1 MNTLEEIAKTKE
13 PTRELLEKYFP
24 MQRIG
29 PTWQRGEDGRYILPE
44 RTLGWHVLAWI
55 HENLISFND
64 DGPMVLTGEQ
74 SRFILW
80 FYALGEDNRF
90 AYRAATLQRLKGWGK
105 DPLSAILCIVE
116 LIGPCR
122 YSHDDDNGNPVGK
135 HHPNAWVGLGAAN
148 LEQPLALDT
157 KVRTANGWTTV
168 GELHV
173 GDSVFDESGELQE
186 VKRETEV
193 YEDKDCYRITWRDG
207 QSVVASA
214 NHGWTVNIADKHT
227 GRIKK
232 RTLTT
237 QELAEYGDR
246 YTKSTDLAPVLGED
260 TELPVDPYYMG
271 YWLGDGHS
279 YNSSLAVGEQDYDA
293 LYSKLTEM
301 LEQGQHISIDGPRN
315 GVASFA
321 IVQDKKPGNGK
332 LVSVYQNLKALG
344 VIKNKHLP
352 EIYLQG
358 SYAQR
363 LRLLQGMIDSDGHC
377 YDGNVLFTNK
387 NERIIDGYIAV
398 ARSLGFDPKVHKAFG
413 GAKKVGFVNYKHERV
428 ATIERKLAG
437 ATAGKQ
443 KPGRKYIAAIEKVDS
458 VPVKCIGIDTESH
471 LFQVEHGIL
480 THNTRNTR
488 ALFSKIVPER
498 TQEKYNMEIMSEI
511 ILARGGNARLHAY
524 GSNFK
529 SIEGIRFTFFLLN
542 ETQHWTRSNRLEDV
556 YLTVRGNVAKDPLG
570 GHYLCITNAY
580 NPGEESVAEKIR
592 YAQELVW
599 EGRRESDQTL
609 YDSLEA
615 HPAVPLNA
623 AWAPLVL
630 DQIKGDA
637 HWIEW
642 SNIRSEV
649 MAGDMPISRKR
660 RMWYNQ
666 IVTTEEA
673 LFTPAEIAGATPD
686 GLTGTRKDLNRGD
699 VITLGFDGGRTDDA
713 TALVAM
719 RLEDRLIVPLAIW
732 QKPEGVEGW
741 SIDTARVNSL
751 VHWAFSMFDIQAFYA
766 DVNLWE
772 SFINE
777 WSDDYREVLKIKATS
792 NSAVGFDMRGHRK
805 RVAEN
810 NQEFVQSIRDNS
822 ISLNGSK
829 TLRSHML
836 NAEARYDN
844 FGLKFGKA
852 GGRESTRKIDCLVAA
867 TLAFMAYRDLQEKRS
882 KESKKVYRKSFLRA

>member
-1 MNTLEEIAKTKE
+1 MNLEEAIKCE
-13 PTRELLEKYFP
+13 DPTIEMLVEHFP
-24 MQRIG
+24 AERIG
-29 PTWQRGEDGRYILPE
+29 PTWQRGDDGKFLLPE
-44 RTLGWHVLAWI
+44 RTLGWHIIAWI
-55 HENLISFND
+55 SENLTSFT
-64 DGPMVLTGEQ
+64 GEGRLALTGEQ
-74 SRFILW
+74 CRFILW
-80 FYALGEDNRF
+80 FYALDEDNVF
-90 AYRAATLQRLKGWGK
+90 KYRAATLQRLKGWGK
-105 DPLSAILCIVE
+105 DPLSAVLCIVE

-122 YSHDDDNGNPVGK
+122 YSHDAEDGTPVGRP
-135 HHPNAWVGLGAAN
+135 HPNAWVGLGAVS

-193 YEDKDCYRITWRDG
+193 YENKECYRITWRDG

-214 NHGWTVNIADKHT
+214 AHGWTVNVADKHT
-227 GRIKK
+227 GRIEK

-246 YTKSTDLAPVLGED
+246 YAKSTDLAPVLGED
-260 TELPVDPYYMG
+260 IELPVDPYYMG

-315 GVASFA
+315 GVASLA

-332 LVSVYQNLKALG
+332 LISVYQNLKALG

-398 ARSLGFDPKVHKAFG
+398 TRSLGFDPKVHKAFG

-437 ATAGKQ
+437 ATAGQQ
-443 KPGRKYIAAIEKVDS
+443 KPGRKYIASIEKVDS

-488 ALFSKIVPER
+488 ALFSKIIPER
-498 TQEKYNMEIMSEI
+498 TQKRYGMKITSEI
-511 ILARGGNARLHAY
+511 IIANKGNSRLHAY
-524 GSNFK
+524 GANAAAV
-529 SIEGIRFTFFLLN
+529 EGVRFTFFLMN
-542 ETQHWTRSNRLEDV
+542 ETQHWTKSNRLEDV
-556 YLTVRGNVAKDPLG
+556 YLTVRGNVAKDPLI

-580 NPGEESVAEKIR
+580 NPGQGSVAENIR
-592 YAQELVW
+592 VTQEEIWRGVK
-599 EGRRESDQTL
+599 EDDATL

-615 HPAVPLNA
+615 HPSVPLNSR
-623 AWAPLVL
+623 WAPLVI

-637 HWIEW
+637 SWLTW
-642 SNIRSEV
+642 QGVRSEV
-649 MAGDMPISRKR
+649 MAGDMPPSRKR

-673 LFTPAEIAGATPD
+673 AFTPTELNKAVPE
-686 GLTGTRKDLNRGD
+686 GLTGTNSDLQPGD
-699 VITLGFDGGRTDDA
+699 EIVLGFDGGRTDDS
-713 TALVAM
+713 TALVAL
-719 RLEDRLIVPLAIW
+719 RLRDKLLIPIAVW
-732 QKPEGVEGW
+732 QKPDNVDAW
-741 SIDTARVNSL
+741 KIDANRVDSV
-751 VHWAFSMFDIQAFYA
+751 VHQAFRLYTVKAFYA

-772 SFINE
+772 SYINQ
-777 WSDDYREVLKIKATS
+777 WADNYREQLLIKAS
-792 NSAVGFDMRGHRK
+792 PHSPIAFDMRGNGR
-805 RVAEN
+805 RISDN
-810 NQEFVQSIRDNS
+810 NEQFLQSIRDNT
-822 ISLNGSK
+822 LFYNGSK
-829 TLRSHML
+829 TLRAHML
-836 NAEARYDN
+836 NAEARFDN
-844 FGLKFGKA
+844 VGLKFTKA
-852 GGRESTRKIDCLVAA
+852 GGYESGRKIDALIAA
-867 TLAFMAYRDLQEKRS
+867 TLAFMAYRDLQEKKQKTEKKQYRS
-882 KESKKVYRKSFLRA
+882 QLLRA

>member
-1 MNTLEEIAKTKE
+1 MTDLAEIAKTPE
-13 PTRELLEKYFP
+13 PTVELLEKYFP
-24 MQRIG
+24 AERIG
-29 PTWQRGEDGRYILPE
+29 PTWLKGEDGRYILPE

-55 HENLISFND
+55 RAHLINFND
-64 DGPMVLTGEQ
+64 DNPMELTGEQ

-80 FYALGEDNRF
+80 FYALGPDNRF
-90 AYRAATLQRLKGWGK
+90 KYRAAVLQRLKGWGK
-105 DPLSAILCIVE
+105 DPLSAILCVVE
-116 LIGPCR
+116 LVGPCR
-122 YSHDDDNGNPVGK
+122 YSHDDENGVPVGRP
-135 HHPNAWVGLGAAN
+135 HPNAWVGLGAIS

-168 GELHV
+168 GELRV
-173 GDSVFDESGELQE
+173 GDFVLDENGEPQE

-193 YEDKDCYRITWRDG
+193 YEGKDCYRITWRDG

-214 NHGWTVNIADKHT
+214 NHGWTVNIANKHT
-227 GRIKK
+227 RKMEK

-246 YTKSTDLAPVLGED
+246 YSKSTDLAPVMGEEVD
-260 TELPVDPYYMG
+260 LPVDPYYMG

-279 YNSSLAVGEQDYDA
+279 YNSSLAVGAQDYDA
-293 LYSKLTEM
+293 LYARLTEM
-301 LEQGQHISIDGPRN
+301 LKPGQHISIDGPRN
-315 GVASFA
+315 GTANLA

-332 LVSVYQNLKALG
+332 LISVYQNLKALG

-352 EIYLQG
+352 EIYLRA

-377 YDGNVLFTNK
+377 YSGNVLFTNK
-387 NERIIDGYIAV
+387 NERIIEGYV
-398 ARSLGFDPKVHKAFG
+398 TLARSLGFDPKVHKAFG
-413 GAKKVGFVNYKHERV
+413 GAKKVGFTNYKHESV
-428 ATIERKLAG
+428 ATLERKLAG
-437 ATAGKQ
+437 ALAGEQ
-443 KPGRKYIAAIEKVDS
+443 KPGRKYIASIEKVDS

-488 ALFSKIVPER
+488 SLFAKIVPER
-498 TQEKYNMEIMSEI
+498 TRERYSMEIMSEI
-511 ILARGGNARLHAY
+511 ILANKGKSRLQAY
-524 GSNFK
+524 GSNYA

-542 ETQHWTRSNRLEDV
+542 ETQHWRKSNRMEQV
-556 YLTVRGNVAKDPLG
+556 YDTVRGNVAKDPFG

-580 NPGEESVAEKIR
+580 NPGEDSVAEKIR
-592 YAQELVW
+592 DAQQKIWDGLAED
-599 EGRRESDQTL
+599 DQTL

-615 HPAVPLNA
+615 HPAVPLDSK
-623 AWAPLVL
+623 WAPLVL

-637 HWIEW
+637 RWIQW

-649 MAGDMPISRKR
+649 MAGNLPVSRKR

-673 LFTPAEIAGATPD
+673 LFTPAELRNATPE
-686 GLTGTRKDLNRGD
+686 GLTGKHADLREGD
-699 VITLGFDGGRTDDA
+699 EITLGFDGGRTDDA

-719 RLEDRLIVPLAIW
+719 RISDKLIVPIAVW
-732 QKPEGVEGW
+732 QKPDGQDNW
-741 SIDTARVNSL
+741 SIDTDRVNSV
-751 VHWAFSMFDIQAFYA
+751 VHWVFQRYDVQAFYA

-777 WSDDYREVLKIKATS
+777 WSEDYRERLKIKATA
-792 NSAVGFDMRGHRK
+792 NSPIGFDMRGHRK

-810 NQEFVQSIRDNS
+810 NQEFVQSIRDAS
-822 ISLNGSK
+822 IHLNGSP
-829 TLRSHML
+829 TLRQHML
-836 NAEARYDN
+836 NAEARFDN
-844 FGLKFGKA
+844 YGLKFGKS
-852 GGRESTRKIDCLVAA
+852 GGRESRRKIDCLVAA
-867 TLAFMAYRDLQEKRS
+867 TLAYMAYRDLQERRS
-882 KESKKVYRKSFLRA
+882 EKKVPKYRGTLLRA